1 MRALLSLGF
10 LLVASSCLLSWKF
23 FHILGFFQ
31 RPQMISNKNNF
42 SGYYDLHFFPLWDHI
57 SWTANWW
64 KSQLCPDN
72 SSFNASTYT
81 GGLDTA
87 RVLSYKMD
95 NFYILYLSI
104 YIGIAIIIIWTIY
117 DFRLIFLI
125 IALAWFNALSSI
137 LFQVYCPFN
146 IFKID
151 VLLIYN
157 VSFKCTRWF
166 DIYI

>member
-1 MRALLSLGF
+1 MKN
-10 LLVASSCLLSWKF
+10 LLVLWKT
-23 FHILGFFQ
+23 IW
-31 RPQMISNKNNF
+31 MDIMTSI
-42 SGYYDLHFFPLWDHI
+42 FFPLRDHI
-57 SWTANWW
+57 SWSANWW

-72 SSFNASTYT
+72 SPFNASTYT

-104 YIGIAIIIIWTIY
+104 YIGIAIIIIWTIF

-157 VSFKCTRWF
+157 VSFKCTGWF